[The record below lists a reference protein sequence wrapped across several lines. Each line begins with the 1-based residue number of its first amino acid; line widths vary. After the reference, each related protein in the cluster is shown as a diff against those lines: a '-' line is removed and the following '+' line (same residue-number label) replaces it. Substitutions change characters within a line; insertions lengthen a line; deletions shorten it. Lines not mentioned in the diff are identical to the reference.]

1 MKCKINRNAAKVL
14 KDMLSSEEA
23 QGKMIRVIIT
33 QNHGDHGHYDVIL
46 DTATENDE
54 IVETDKGINVLLDK
68 RENLLDGVWIQYFH
82 VPDPGF
88 FITNPST
95 GFLEK

>member
-14 KDMLSSEEA
+14 QNMLSSEEA
-23 QGKMIRVIIT
+23 EGKMIRVIIT

-46 DTATENDE
+46 DTPTEHDE
-54 IVETDKGINVLLDK
+54 IVKTDKDIEILLDQ
-68 RENLLDGVWIQYFH
+68 REKLLDGVWIQYFY
-82 VPDPGF
+82 VPQEGF

-95 GFLEK
+95 GYLEK